1 MAEYKPGQFVKVQ
14 NEKGLHRVKKGLC
27 VDCALHDR
35 KCIDHCVFKIGWGN
49 IIAKVK

>member
-14 NEKGLHRVKKGLC
+14 NKKGLYRVKKGFC
-27 VDCALHDR
+27 QDCALHDSE
-35 KCIDHCVFKIGWGN
+35 CIDSCVFKIGWDG